1 LAVLLEVIDLH
12 KSFDKGSDAV
22 KAVNGVSLSINENEL
37 FGFLGPNGAG
47 KTTCLK
53 MMIGLLKPD
62 SGQVRIF
69 GKDPFTEKGG
79 FKNKISII
87 PQETVMY
94 PDLTVEEN
102 LQFIANL
109 YDIPKN
115 VASPR
120 IEDLIKKMDLES
132 KKKTLTRK
140 LSGGLKRRLNIILA
154 LVNDPT
160 IILCDEPTPGLDPQS
175 RLVVWDFLQNLPKQ
189 GKTVIL
195 TTHFM
200 EEADRLCDRIAI
212 IDNGEILVS
221 NTTLELK
228 KSIGEGDLLEIS
240 LLNDSLL
247 DNVNTAL
254 NEDETINSSI
264 NISNTIVI
272 RGKNIVSRLNKLLGI
287 VEKIAEIQDIKLRRT
302 TLEDVFIE
310 LTGRTLRD

>member
-1 LAVLLEVIDLH
+1 MAVLLEVIDLH